1 MLMRELPCLPLIAER
16 HINAVKSLGVDY
28 KYTEPFAT
36 GFPSSMGQHS
46 SWVWRDWRAGNDSG
60 LHHCCRGHL

>member
-28 KYTEPFAT
+28 KYTDLSLRV
-36 GFPSSMGQHS
+36 FPQ
-46 SWVWRDWRAGNDSG
+46 VWAAQLLGLAGLVG
-60 LHHCCRGHL
+60 RQ